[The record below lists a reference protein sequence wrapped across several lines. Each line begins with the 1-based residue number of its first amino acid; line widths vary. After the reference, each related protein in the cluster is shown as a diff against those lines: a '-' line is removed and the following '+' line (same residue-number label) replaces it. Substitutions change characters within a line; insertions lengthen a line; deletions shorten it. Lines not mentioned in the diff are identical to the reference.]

1 MLQVNEYFDGKAKS
15 IALQTAEGPATVGA
29 MAVGEYEFGTSK
41 KEFMTV
47 TIGKLS
53 VKLPGADDYRDFG
66 PGETFTVEANQ
77 KFQVRVAEE
86 SSYICFYK

>member
-1 MLQVNEYFDGKAKS
+1 MPKVNEYFGGDVIS
-15 IALQTAEGPATVGA
+15 ISFETSEGPATVGA
-29 MAVGEYEFGTSK
+29 MAAGEYEFGTSK

-47 TIGKLS
+47 TSGKLT
-53 VKLPGADDYRDFG
+53 VKLPGSDEWKDYK
-66 PGETFTVEANQ
+66 PSETFIVEANQ